1 MYFCNTKHGS
11 AVLALLSTLSCSAS
25 FAGSMGP
32 VSSAFKGH
40 FLAQIGGYSAIQ
52 GKAQTIHIAENL
64 IGNRYT
70 VTTHNQGNG
79 LVGLGYLFDGPV
91 IQGKFPLSY
100 GINAF
105 FLGQTSVRGYIIQ
118 EDEFVNLSY
127 RYKVQHIPLYFVA
140 KTVLDTK
147 VEKLKLAV
155 DAGIGP
161 NFMSASHYREQALA
175 SFVVPDQAF
184 SGRSNTTFSTTVG
197 ASLRFMSAPDSIPLE
212 CGYRFFY
219 LGQGKFHTSNEQIL
233 NTVKTGDN
241 YANAFVCTVTV

>member
-1 MYFCNTKHGS
+1 MYLGNTKHH
-11 AVLALLSTLSCSAS
+11 AAILALFSTLSCSAA
-25 FAGSMGP
+25 FAGTMGP

-52 GKAQTIHIAENL
+52 GKAQTIHMTENL

-79 LVGLGYLFDGPV
+79 LVGLGYLLDGPV
-91 IQGKFPLSY
+91 IQGRFPISY
-100 GINAF
+100 GIDAF

-118 EDEFVNLSY
+118 EEEFTNLSY

-147 VEKLKLAV
+147 VEKVKLAF

-161 NFMSASHYREQALA
+161 NFMSASHYKEEALA
-175 SFVVPDQAF
+175 AFVIPDRAF
-184 SGRSNTTFSTTVG
+184 SGRNNTTFAATVG
-197 ASLRFMSAPDSIPLE
+197 ASLRYVNSPDSIPLE

-219 LGQGKFHTSNEQIL
+219 LGQGKFQTNNEQVL

-241 YANAFVCTVTV
+241 YANAFVCTVTI